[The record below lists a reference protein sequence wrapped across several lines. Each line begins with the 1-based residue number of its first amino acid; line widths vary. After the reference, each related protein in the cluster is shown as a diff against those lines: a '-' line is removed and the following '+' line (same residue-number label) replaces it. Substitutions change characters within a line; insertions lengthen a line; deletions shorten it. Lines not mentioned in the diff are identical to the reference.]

1 MGAVFLAETV
11 FVEVVRYICCF
22 GVGVI
27 RLVGAASIGIDHT
40 VGVVKSRKSVIADR
54 LIKMNVGLIAVQ
66 QICDFTAG
74 ELVGGFAAIFIFCV
88 CKVIAIFD

>member
-1 MGAVFLAETV
+1 M
-11 FVEVVRYICCF
+11 
-22 GVGVI
+22 
-27 RLVGAASIGIDHT
+27 
-40 VGVVKSRKSVIADR
+40 GVVKSRKSVIADR